1 MLENDPLA
9 MKRPM
14 NAKAVTA
21 PFCSKKNIER
31 FSFKKKVNNCRDY
44 QNITLVMKVCEVAKM
59 TKNRS
64 VKNCAWMEHSN
75 AIFARGGMRSMNL
88 NDSIFKISNAGGL
101 PGGRC

>member
-21 PFCSKKNIER
+21 PFCSKKKIFNA
-31 FSFKKKVNNCRDY
+31 FPLKKVNNCREY
-44 QNITLVMKVCEVAKM
+44 QNIILVMKVCEVAKM

-64 VKNCAWMEHSN
+64 VKNCAWVEHSN
-75 AIFARGGMRSMNL
+75 AIFARGGC
-88 NDSIFKISNAGGL
+88 GV
-101 PGGRC
+101 

>member
-21 PFCSKKNIER
+21 PFCSKKILNA
-31 FSFKKKVNNCRDY
+31 FPLKKVNNCREY

-75 AIFARGGMRSMNL
+75 AIFARGWVRSMNL
-88 NDSIFKISNAGGL
+88 NDSIFKSSNAGGL
-101 PGGRC
+101 PEGRC

>member
-21 PFCSKKNIER
+21 PFCSKKILNA
-31 FSFKKKVNNCRDY
+31 FPLKKVNNCREY

-64 VKNCAWMEHSN
+64 VKIVLGWS
-75 AIFARGGMRSMNL
+75 IRTQFSLRGKRSMNL
-88 NDSIFKISNAGGL
+88 NDSIFKSSNVGGL